1 MPEYPMLRHYLELV
15 TELPWNKVT
24 SCCGSISNLFTVKRG
39 EDRHPA
45 STAGPRRRPLCA
57 RLGEEASARVPGGEE
72 VQPDDT

>member
-24 SCCGSISNLFTVKRG
+24 SCCGLISHLFPVKRG
-39 EDRHPA
+39 EDRHPT
-45 STAGPRRRPLCA
+45 STAGSRRRPLCA
-57 RLGEEASARVPGGEE
+57 RLGEEAGARVLGGEE